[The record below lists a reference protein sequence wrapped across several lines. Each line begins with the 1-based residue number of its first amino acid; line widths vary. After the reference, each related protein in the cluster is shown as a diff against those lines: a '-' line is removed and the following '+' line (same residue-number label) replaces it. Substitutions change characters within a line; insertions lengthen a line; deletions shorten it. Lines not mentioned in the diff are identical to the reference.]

1 MQPLAQE
8 VPKSMAW
15 PIKADLFTQ
24 KQTILATVTK
34 VWTNAA
40 ESAQS
45 HWSNAP
51 KAPSLEAWF
60 SPVSSGYEWALRV
73 WEQVTFNLIK
83 SPLRDNYN
91 FLRADYRFWNQPR
104 QEDKYMVCLRKKQGK
119 CVFHT
124 SLFKKEKKRESQKY
138 IQTQHVEH
146 LPVSSHLKF
155 W

>member
-1 MQPLAQE
+1 
-8 VPKSMAW
+8 MAW

-24 KQTILATVTK
+24 KQTILATITE

-45 HWSNAP
+45 HWLNAP

-60 SPVSSGYEWALRV
+60 NPVASGEWALWV

-91 FLRADYRFWNQPR
+91 FLMADYRFWNQPR

-124 SLFKKEKKRESQKY
+124 SLFKREKKKRKSKVY
-138 IQTQHVEH
+138 PNTTCRT
-146 LPVSSHLKF
+146 PPHLKSSKILIWARQYF
-155 W
+155 